1 MAAFKAGGGVVEI
14 IECDGEDERR
24 IGFVTAIAAEREL
37 RRRMGRR
44 VRLRNQ

>member
-1 MAAFKAGGGVVEI
+1 MYKAGGGVVEI

-24 IGFVTAIAAEREL
+24 IGFEAAITAEREL
-37 RRRMGRR
+37 RRRKGRR